1 MLVII
6 ILSVVILTVIMLWV
20 IRLSVIISACPHT
33 KWLDVECH
41 YAMLSVV
48 MLRVVM
54 LVVWAPSQVLPVK
67 PGADVIKNLKLHV
80 NDSGYCNIGQWY
92 DSFEY
97 AINYCLSLENTF
109 YLSLIFVTQVKNIRC
124 QGYDQL

>member
-20 IRLSVIISACPHT
+20 IRLSVIFSACPHA

-67 PGADVIKNLKLHV
+67 SGADVTKNLKMQV
-80 NDSGYCNIGQWY
+80 NNSGYCNIGQWY

-97 AINYCLSLENTF
+97 AIN
-109 YLSLIFVTQVKNIRC
+109 
-124 QGYDQL
+124 